1 MEKTDRV
8 IKFAG
13 VLLFLAMLAYIGY
26 GVWNSVINPV
36 QTALA
41 VGTSVKISTPVSG
54 IVVREE
60 SVLTSGEANLY
71 ITARDGSNLS
81 AGETAAVAYDDEAAL
96 QRAAREQELEIE
108 ITRIESML
116 KGLNSTETAVVT
128 QSIQQ
133 AVTELSAAVARQELS
148 EMDACCLTLSSLV
161 LELESENVSEARL
174 AELQREL
181 NSLKTNTTS
190 DTRRL
195 TAPQAGIFTSLVDG
209 WERLTLSDVL
219 NISPQSLRSMEQAE
233 PDVPQSAY
241 GKLVTSFTWYFAAV
255 VDGEYAFQL
264 KKGDQV
270 TLAFDGLNGERI
282 QAAVI
287 SVSEAEA
294 DGSRAAVFS
303 CTRAQAESLAMRK
316 TTAEL
321 IFQEYTGIRI
331 PSQALHADED
341 GSACVYVLTGTQ
353 AEKKRVEI
361 IYEDGDFAL
370 AKTGTAANSIHAG
383 EEIIVSANDLYD
395 GKVMY

>member
-41 VGTSVKISTPVSG
+41 VAASVKISTPVSG
-54 IVVREE
+54 LVVREE

-71 ITARDGSNLS
+71 IAAKDGSALS

-96 QRAAREQELEIE
+96 RRAAREQELEIE

-116 KGLNSTETAVVT
+116 KGLNASENAIVT

-133 AVTELSAAVARQELS
+133 AVTELSAAVARRELS
-148 EMDACCLTLSSLV
+148 EMDACCLTLGSLV
-161 LELESENVSEARL
+161 LELESESVSESRL

-181 NSLKTNTTS
+181 NSLKSSTSS
-190 DTRRL
+190 DTRTL
-195 TAPQAGIFTSLVDG
+195 SAPQAGIFTSLVDG
-209 WERLTLSDVL
+209 WERLTLNDIL
-219 NISPQSLRSMEQAE
+219 NISPQSLKSMEQAE
-233 PDVPQSAY
+233 PDIPQNAY

-255 VDGEYAFQL
+255 VDGEYASRL
-264 KKGDQV
+264 KEGDKV
-270 TLAFDGLNGERI
+270 TLSFDGLNGESI
-282 QAAVI
+282 QAGVL
-287 SVSEAEA
+287 SVSGAEP

-321 IFQEYTGIRI
+321 VFQEYTGIRI
-331 PSQALHADED
+331 PSQALRADED

-353 AEKKRVEI
+353 SEKKRVEI

-383 EEIIVSANDLYD
+383 DEIIVSANDLYD